1 MTITIAAGSLSLAL
15 VSLLTRPL
23 LLVLPPLFLQLN
35 SGADSNLS
43 RMLLEHLKWM
53 PNPAGEGR
61 EGLPKR

>member
-15 VSLLTRPL
+15 VSLLTRLL
-23 LLVLPPLFLQLN
+23 LLVLPPLLLQLN
-35 SGADSNLS
+35 SANSNLS

-53 PNPAGEGR
+53 PHPAGEGR